1 MVGTFLPV
9 ILKPFNNDLQE
20 TSNVSWRQSQQGVR
34 TMNLLRRR
42 LLSFPLF
49 LGILL
54 FTLVAACLGNSAEAQ
69 ATNAQMSGKIVDST
83 GAAVPNAT
91 IEVKNTDT
99 GLDRTVSS
107 SATGEYVIPSLPVG
121 TYSLK
126 SVVAGFKTYAQ
137 SGIVLEDGQS
147 ARVDVVLQ
155 VGSATETVEVTSA
168 AVQVD
173 TSSASIRT
181 EVDATQ
187 IEELPLNTRDTLQLI
202 TLVPGVGDATLPAA
216 VINQRSGPTFSVNG
230 SRINGSEVSLDGA
243 IFVTGLYNRPANL
256 PNPDSI
262 GEFSLVTNSY
272 SAEYGHASGGAFV
285 AVSKAGT
292 NAFHGSVWEFLRNDA
307 LNARNWFAP
316 APAPNPI
323 LKQNQFGVAGGGPI
337 LKDKAFFF
345 ATYEGL
351 RIHQVVLESIATNS
365 PAQRAGT
372 FTGTSCAPL
381 WDPYTNSAYPY
392 TATGPGSGSCASG
405 TTGTYQIPQ
414 SEFDPMAVAFMS
426 TYIPVPTLQS
436 TGSYLYTSQV
446 PDPLSGNQYTI
457 RGDYRTTKR
466 DQTYVRFFH
475 MVDSQ
480 VTGAPYAS
488 IISSQYGDTFS
499 EANWGT
505 TVRDTH
511 MFTPNLIGDFGF
523 SDTNITTTGTPTGV
537 IVTAASM
544 GAQYNTGG
552 YNVSPLVTV
561 SGVTS
566 FGSGNPWY
574 ENSAL
579 KQADA
584 KLSWVKGKQLWEFG
598 ATVLREAETIQWTDT
613 NAAGNPSFN
622 GSETG
627 VKGANQVWADYLIG
641 KPYTFGQYTPYYGN
655 EHTVQMGFY
664 AQDTYKVSS
673 RLTLDLGLRW
683 DVFSPWREFKL
694 DSPSVNFNASFQST
708 RFPTAPPG
716 LEFPG
721 DPGVPPGLM
730 FMDKGDFAP
739 RLGFAYDVFG
749 DGKTSVRGGYG
760 IFFNAPGAITLANAI
775 EAPPFET
782 QLVFTPN
789 TFTNPYAGTG
799 YSDPFPY
806 PYLNPTSN
814 PLWPFPAQFYSPDPN
829 LKNAFTQQYNF
840 NVQHEFPKDYMVQV
854 GYVGSSGDRLW
865 DGYQANAGVFNPA
878 TETTTALASK
888 YAQANRPFLN
898 QYYAGITRIT
908 NIGLSNYNS
917 LQITGRKRFSAGYT
931 MQFAYTFAKS
941 LDAGSYADADG
952 ATEQNPFSPITG
964 EYGRSDFNQKHLL
977 HVNGVWELPKFKNLG
992 LLRYGVGGWEI
1003 SGIVNYSSGYPY
1015 SVTTGSAAPW
1025 LGAGRDVGSLRLNDV
1040 TGVNP
1045 CTGCGSHTS
1054 WTTFG
1059 TGTYFNTAAFTSP
1072 LPPTG
1077 TLGTYGNSGRNT
1089 FTGPGYFD
1097 TDFSLVKNF
1106 PFLPRKE
1113 SRVQFRADFF
1123 NLFNNVNFNSPT
1135 TSLSSPLFGKISSAQ
1150 NARQIQLALRLNF

>member
-1 MVGTFLPV
+1 MLDESKNGGWIMKMKAKSRLYQQFRLVGA
-9 ILKPFNNDLQE
+9 
-20 TSNVSWRQSQQGVR
+20 
-34 TMNLLRRR
+34 
-42 LLSFPLF
+42 LF
-49 LGILL
+49 LL
-54 FTLVAACLGNSAEAQ
+54 TLTGGPWVSSANAQ
-69 ATNAQMSGKIVDST
+69 ATGAEVSGRVVDSS
-83 GAAVPNAT
+83 GAVIPNAT
-91 IEVKNTDT
+91 IDVQNTGT
-99 GLDRTVSS
+99 GLDRTLTSS
-107 SATGEYVIPSLPVG
+107 STGEYVIPSLPVG
-121 TYSLK
+121 TYKLK
-126 SVVAGFKTYAQ
+126 ATAAGFKTYTQ
-137 SGIVLEDGQS
+137 TGIVLEDGQT
-147 ARVDVVLQ
+147 ARVDVTLQ
-155 VGSATETVEVTSA
+155 IGSASETVQVSA
-168 AVQVD
+168 QAVQVD
-173 TSSASIRT
+173 TSSAEIRT
-181 EVDATQ
+181 EVDSTQ
-187 IEELPLNTRDTLQLI
+187 IKELPLNTRDTLQLI
-202 TLVPGVGDATLPAA
+202 TLVPGVGDATLPPA

-292 NAFHGSVWEFLRNDA
+292 NSFHGSAWEFLRNDA

-316 APAPNPI
+316 APAAKPI
-323 LKQNQFGVAGGGPI
+323 LKQNQFGAAGGGPI

-381 WDPYTNSAYPY
+381 WDPYTNTAYPY
-392 TATGPGSGSCASG
+392 TVTGPGSGSCASG

-414 SEFDPMAVAFMS
+414 SEWDTMSVAFMN
-426 TYIPVPTLQS
+426 TYIPLPALLS
-436 TGSYLYTSQV
+436 NGSYLYNSQV

-457 RGDYRTTKR
+457 RGDYRTTKH

-488 IISSQYGDTFS
+488 IISSKYGDTFA

-511 MFTPNLIGDFGF
+511 TFTSNLIGDFGF
-523 SDTNITTTGTPTGV
+523 SDTNITTTGTPTGT
-537 IVTAASM
+537 IVTGTQM

-552 YNVSPLVTV
+552 YNVSPDVTI

-584 KLSWVKGKQLWEFG
+584 KLSWVKGRHLWEFG
-598 ATVLREAETIQWTDT
+598 ATALREAEIIQWINT
-613 NAAGNPSFN
+613 NSAGNPSFN

-627 VKGANQVWADYLIG
+627 VKGANQAWADYLIG

-655 EHTVQMGFY
+655 EHTVQLGFY
-664 AQDTYKVSS
+664 AEDAYKVSS
-673 RLTLDLGLRW
+673 RLTLNLGIRW
-683 DVFSPWREFKL
+683 DVFSPWREFKH
-694 DSPSVNFNASFQST
+694 DSPAVNFNASFQST

-721 DPGVPPGLM
+721 DPGVPPGVM
-730 FMDKGDFAP
+730 FMDKSDFAP

-760 IFFNAPGAITLANAI
+760 IFYNAPGAITLANEI
-775 EAPPFET
+775 EAPPYET

-789 TFTNPYAGTG
+789 TFSNPYGGTG
-799 YSDPFPY
+799 YTDPFPY
-806 PYLNPTSN
+806 PYLTPGTN

-840 NVQHEFPKDYMVQV
+840 NVQHEFPKDYMVQI
-854 GYVGSSGDRLW
+854 GYVGSMGERLW
-865 DGYQANAGVFNPA
+865 DGNQANAGVFNPT

-888 YAQANRPFLN
+888 FAQANRPFLP
-898 QYYAGITRIT
+898 QYYAGITRIAA
-908 NIGLSNYNS
+908 IGYSNYSS
-917 LQITGRKRFSAGYT
+917 LQITARKRLSAGYT
-931 MQFAYTFAKS
+931 LQVAYTYAKS

-952 ATEQNPFSPITG
+952 GTEQNPVSPIVG
-964 EYGRSDFNQKHLL
+964 EYARSDFNEAQLL
-977 HVNGVWELPKFKNLG
+977 RVNGVWDLPQFKNLG
-992 LLRYGVGGWEI
+992 ILQYGVGGWEV
-1003 SGIVNYSSGYPY
+1003 SGIVNYSSGYPF

-1025 LGAGRDVGSLRLNDV
+1025 LGAGRDIGSLRLNR
-1040 TGVNP
+1040 TATNP
-1045 CTGCGSHTS
+1045 CAGCGSRDS

-1059 TGTYFNTAAFTSP
+1059 TSTYFNAAAFTSP
-1072 LPPTG
+1072 LPPAG
-1077 TLGTYGNSGRNT
+1077 TLGTFGNSGRNS
-1089 FTGPGYFD
+1089 FIGPRYFD
-1097 TDFSLVKNF
+1097 TDMSLVKNF
-1106 PFLPRKE
+1106 PLLKRETSKL
-1113 SRVQFRADFF
+1113 QFRADFF
-1123 NLFNNVNFNSPT
+1123 NLFNNVDFNSPT
-1135 TSLSSPLFGKISSAQ
+1135 TSLSSSLFGKISSAQ
-1150 NARQIQLALRLNF
+1150 NARQAQIALRLDF

>member
-1 MVGTFLPV
+1 METKSKSRLYQRFRLVG
-9 ILKPFNNDLQE
+9 
-20 TSNVSWRQSQQGVR
+20 S
-34 TMNLLRRR
+34 
-42 LLSFPLF
+42 LF
-49 LGILL
+49 LI
-54 FTLVAACLGNSAEAQ
+54 TLTASHWVSNANAQ
-69 ATNAQMSGKIVDST
+69 ATNAQMSGKVVDQT
-83 GAAVPNAT
+83 GAVIPNAK
-91 IEVKNTDT
+91 IDVQNTGT
-99 GLDRTVSS
+99 GLDRIVISS
-107 SATGEYVIPSLPVG
+107 SNGEYEIPSLPAGAYRVNA
-121 TYSLK
+121 TA
-126 SVVAGFKTYAQ
+126 AGFKTYSQ
-137 SGIVLEDGQS
+137 SGIVLEDGQN

-155 VGSATETVEVTSA
+155 IGNASETVQVSA
-168 AVQVD
+168 NSVQVD

-181 EVDATQ
+181 EVDTTQ

-292 NAFHGSVWEFLRNDA
+292 NAFHGSGWEFLRNDA
-307 LNARNWFAP
+307 LNGRNWFAP
-316 APAPNPI
+316 APQKKPI
-323 LKQNQFGVAGGGPI
+323 LKQNQFGASGGGPI

-351 RIHQVVLESIATNS
+351 RIHQVVLESLATNT

-414 SEFDPMAVAFMS
+414 TEWDQMAVAFMN
-426 TYIPVPTLQS
+426 TYIPLPSLQPN
-436 TGSYLYTSQV
+436 GSYLYNAQV

-457 RGDYRTTKR
+457 RGDYRTTKH

-488 IISSQYGDTFS
+488 IISTKYGDTFA

-511 MFTPNLIGDFGF
+511 TFTSNLIGDFGF
-523 SDTNITTTGTPTGV
+523 SDTNITTTGTPTG
-537 IVTAASM
+537 IVVTGAQM

-552 YNVSPLVTV
+552 YNVSPDVTV

-574 ENSAL
+574 ENTAL

-584 KLSWVKGKQLWEFG
+584 KLSWVKGRHLWEFG
-598 ATVLREAETIQWTDT
+598 ATALREAEIIDWINT
-613 NAAGNPSFN
+613 NSAGNPSFN

-627 VKGANQVWADYLIG
+627 VKGANQAWADYLVG

-664 AQDTYKVSS
+664 GQDTYKVSS
-673 RLTLDLGLRW
+673 RLTLDLGVRW
-683 DVFSPWREFKL
+683 DVFSPWREFKH
-694 DSPSVNFNASFQST
+694 DSPAVNFNAGFQST

-721 DPGVPPGLM
+721 DPGVPPGIM

-760 IFFNAPGAITLANAI
+760 LFYNAPGAITLANEI

-789 TFTNPYAGTG
+789 TFSNPYGGTG
-799 YSDPFPY
+799 YTDPFPY
-806 PYLNPTSN
+806 PYLTPSTN

-840 NVQHEFPKDYMVQV
+840 NVQHEFPKDYMVQI
-854 GYVGSSGDRLW
+854 GYVGSMGDRLW
-865 DGYQANAGVFNPA
+865 DGNQANAGVFNPA

-888 YAQANRPFLN
+888 FAQVNRPFLP
-898 QYYAGITRIT
+898 QYYAGITRIAG
-908 NIGLSNYNS
+908 IGYSNYNS
-917 LQITGRKRFSAGYT
+917 LQITARKRLSAGYT
-931 MQFAYTFAKS
+931 MQVAYTYAKS
-941 LDAGSYADADG
+941 LDAGSTADADG
-952 ATEQNPFSPITG
+952 GSEQNPASPIVG
-964 EYGRSDFNQKHLL
+964 EYARSDFNQKNLL
-977 HVNGVWELPKFKNLG
+977 RVNGVWDLPQFRNLG
-992 LLRYGVGGWEI
+992 IAQYAVGGWEV
-1003 SGIVNYSSGYPY
+1003 SGIVSYSSGYPF

-1025 LGAGRDVGSLRLNDV
+1025 LGAGRDIGSLRLNK
-1040 TGVNP
+1040 TGTSP
-1045 CTGCGSHTS
+1045 CAGCGSRDS
-1054 WTTFG
+1054 WTTSG
-1059 TGTYFNTAAFTSP
+1059 TSTYFNTAAFASP
-1072 LPPTG
+1072 LPPAG
-1077 TLGTYGNSGRNT
+1077 TLGTFGNSGRNS
-1089 FTGPGYFD
+1089 FIGPRYFD
-1097 TDFSLVKNF
+1097 TDMSAVKNF
-1106 PFLPRKE
+1106 PLLKRE
-1113 SRVQFRADFF
+1113 TSRVQFRADFF
-1123 NLFNNVNFNSPT
+1123 NLFNNVDFNSPT
-1135 TSLSSPLFGKISSAQ
+1135 TSLSSSLFGKITSAQ
-1150 NARQIQLALRLNF
+1150 NARQVQLALRLNF